1 MSLPVTIKVVTSSSY
16 YIILYLR
23 SMSLVNKGMIHYTFI
38 HMFQVVLFSVPNKT
52 LSVLGT
58 HDQNGSKICQKM

>member
-1 MSLPVTIKVVTSSSY
+1 
-16 YIILYLR
+16 
-23 SMSLVNKGMIHYTFI
+23 MSLVNKGMIHYTFI

-58 HDQNGSKICQKM
+58 HDQNGSKISQKM